1 MQFIPSMISYFM
13 NLSLCCISNILAEE
27 GHKFRTMTFK
37 SFSSKSREESLEKLS
52 GIIIN
57 NFSVTRKI
65 INHCAANGIKGYRLS
80 SDLCP
85 VIKHPDVM
93 LNLEDLPNYYL
104 IEEEINNVSAAI
116 KETGIRVSA
125 HPSEYITLTSD
136 DPIKVKHSII
146 DLEMHAEIFE
156 RLNLFQTYY
165 NPLNIHIRKE
175 GDPEELSQTFMKN
188 FEQLSDGV
196 KKRLVLEN
204 NDTGNTWTVNN
215 LKKYFYLTHGIP
227 VTFDNLHHQMLNHDV
242 SHLDAFEE
250 AYSTWNCTPIFHYSE
265 GKNGTRAHSDMALGI
280 PENYNKDVLFDVEL
294 KNKDYAILDILK
306 RYNER

>member
-1 MQFIPSMISYFM
+1 M

-57 NFSVTRKI
+57 NFSVTGKI
-65 INHCAANGIKGYRLS
+65 IKHCAANGIKGYRLS
-80 SDLCP
+80 SDLTP
-85 VIKHPDVM
+85 VIKHPGVM
-93 LNLEDLPNYYL
+93 LDLEDLPNYNL

-116 KETGIRVSA
+116 KETGIRTSA

-136 DPIKVKHSII
+136 DPIKINHSLI
-146 DLEMHAEIFE
+146 DLEMHGEIFE
-156 RLNLFQTYY
+156 RLGLEKSYY

-175 GDPEELSQTFMKN
+175 GDAKELSGTFIKN
-188 FEQLSDGV
+188 FERLSDKV

-215 LKKYFYLTHGIP
+215 LKKYFYLSYGIP
-227 VTFDNLHHQMLNHDV
+227 VTFDNLHHNMLNHDV
-242 SHLDAFEE
+242 SHYDAFFE
-250 AYSTWNCTPIFHYSE
+250 AYSTWNCAPIFHYSE
-265 GKNGTRAHSDMALGI
+265 GKNGTRAHRDMAEGI

-294 KNKDYAILDILK
+294 KSKDYAILDILK
-306 RYNER
+306 RYNDRQI